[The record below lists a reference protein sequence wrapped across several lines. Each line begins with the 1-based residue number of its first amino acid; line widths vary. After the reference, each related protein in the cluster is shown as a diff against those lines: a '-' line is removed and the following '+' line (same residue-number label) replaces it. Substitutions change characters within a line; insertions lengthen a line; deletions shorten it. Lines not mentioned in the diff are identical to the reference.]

1 MIYRLPKF
9 NNIRKKIKST
19 TPQVSRIPIERR
31 ISNQKKPNKRLTI
44 IEKSEKNLSPR
55 KKSNSLVKEREI
67 TSRPVSIIESIKKPK
82 INYINNLDNLIS
94 QKKQLIF
101 NHIQVIWNEYNKK
114 RVTNKR
120 ISTTII
126 NEALKAEELLKK
138 VNPIELRLTSK
149 YDIEIN
155 KLEKEISEYEKK
167 PELIK
172 FQIIKEKAKIKE
184 IDEDIK
190 KVNIQKVINEKDA
203 LERELSALRKL
214 NHEQNIIYS
223 EFIDKQLTWTEK
235 KEKINNK
242 LKEKWISIYNEYQ
255 LNSPVLKSIV
265 DYFDTNYPKSFNREI
280 IEIMRYKHQRV
291 DELNDISLYK
301 NKDIEFLIQKKED
314 IEKKIKYLEE
324 HLPTFQTISK
334 KRELKKRLDVLEGLR
349 RQNINEAKLEKTNE
363 YIYTQKL
370 SQARR
375 LAKIE
380 NRLYKLVNYI
390 KQ

>member
-1 MIYRLPKF
+1 M
-9 NNIRKKIKST
+9 
-19 TPQVSRIPIERR
+19 
-31 ISNQKKPNKRLTI
+31 
-44 IEKSEKNLSPR
+44 
-55 KKSNSLVKEREI
+55 
-67 TSRPVSIIESIKKPK
+67 
-82 INYINNLDNLIS
+82 
-94 QKKQLIF
+94 
-101 NHIQVIWNEYNKK
+101 
-114 RVTNKR
+114 
-120 ISTTII
+120 
-126 NEALKAEELLKK
+126 
-138 VNPIELRLTSK
+138 
-149 YDIEIN
+149 
-155 KLEKEISEYEKK
+155 
-167 PELIK
+167 
-172 FQIIKEKAKIKE
+172 
-184 IDEDIK
+184 
-190 KVNIQKVINEKDA
+190 
-203 LERELSALRKL
+203 SALRKL

>member
-155 KLEKEISEYEKK
+155 KIEKEISEYEK
-167 PELIK
+167 
-172 FQIIKEKAKIKE
+172 
-184 IDEDIK
+184 
-190 KVNIQKVINEKDA
+190 N
-203 LERELSALRKL
+203 L
-214 NHEQNIIYS
+214 N
-223 EFIDKQLTWTEK
+223 
-235 KEKINNK
+235 
-242 LKEKWISIYNEYQ
+242 
-255 LNSPVLKSIV
+255 
-265 DYFDTNYPKSFNREI
+265 
-280 IEIMRYKHQRV
+280 
-291 DELNDISLYK
+291 
-301 NKDIEFLIQKKED
+301 
-314 IEKKIKYLEE
+314 
-324 HLPTFQTISK
+324 
-334 KRELKKRLDVLEGLR
+334 
-349 RQNINEAKLEKTNE
+349 
-363 YIYTQKL
+363 
-370 SQARR
+370 
-375 LAKIE
+375 
-380 NRLYKLVNYI
+380 
-390 KQ
+390 